1 MRVGWLEILS
11 CPRHYKP
18 YENDFFSAFFPG
30 DHCRDQE
37 AMRKIGMSPVCCGCT
52 LCYNKL
58 ELRAD
63 E

>member
-1 MRVGWLEILS
+1 MRGLVGNS

-18 YENDFFSAFFPG
+18 YENDSFFAFFPG

-37 AMRKIGMSPVCCGCT
+37 AMRKIGMSPVC
-52 LCYNKL
+52 YNKL

>member
-1 MRVGWLEILS
+1 MCVGWLEILVPDITNPMKMIS
-11 CPRHYKP
+11 
-18 YENDFFSAFFPG
+18 FFAFFPG

-37 AMRKIGMSPVCCGCT
+37 AMHKIGMSPV
-52 LCYNKL
+52 CYNKL